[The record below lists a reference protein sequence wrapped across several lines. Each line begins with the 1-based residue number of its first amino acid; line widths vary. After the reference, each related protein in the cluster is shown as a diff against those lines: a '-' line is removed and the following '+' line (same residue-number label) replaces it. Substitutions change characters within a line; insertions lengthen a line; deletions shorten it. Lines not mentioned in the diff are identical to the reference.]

1 MILSYKLCI
10 NMLIEP
16 VNVDIKR
23 TQTTNKTV
31 RKYSNDKIFFTFF
44 RFATWPLGEWLFSQ
58 FPPQE
63 TLCSVVSYTIIY
75 EIKKLGLGNFS

>member
-10 NMLIEP
+10 NMIIEP

-23 TQTTNKTV
+23 TQTTNKIV

-44 RFATWPLGEWLFSQ
+44 RFATSPSGEWLFSQ
-58 FPPQE
+58 FPPQDI
-63 TLCSVVSYTIIY
+63 LCSIASYTII
-75 EIKKLGLGNFS
+75 